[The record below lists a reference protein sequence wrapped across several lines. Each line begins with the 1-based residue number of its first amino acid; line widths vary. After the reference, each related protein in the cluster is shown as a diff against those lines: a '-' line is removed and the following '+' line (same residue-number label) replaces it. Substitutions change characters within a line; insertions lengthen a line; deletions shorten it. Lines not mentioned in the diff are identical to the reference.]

1 LAGCFLL
8 AFLPESSEIIL
19 ASGRSS
25 GSLRLLSL
33 PISFT
38 QQWRV
43 SKDILEAYGS
53 GDCSGFTPDSLL
65 NFFESK
71 LNKYHLLRAKE
82 IIFLEIFEIIFL
94 AICG

>member
-1 LAGCFLL
+1 
-8 AFLPESSEIIL
+8 
-19 ASGRSS
+19 
-25 GSLRLLSL
+25 
-33 PISFT
+33 
-38 QQWRV
+38 V